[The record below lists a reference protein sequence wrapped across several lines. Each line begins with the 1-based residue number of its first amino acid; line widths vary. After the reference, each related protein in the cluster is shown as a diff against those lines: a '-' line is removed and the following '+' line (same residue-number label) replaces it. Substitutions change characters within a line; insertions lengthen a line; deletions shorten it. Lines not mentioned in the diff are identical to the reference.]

1 MRYMMLMAVPA
12 LLAASPQAAAQD
24 SIPYDNLGAAQ
35 SIAGTMAV
43 NSHLS
48 GPRSRAARSRT
59 SEAEARRTCGTV
71 PRLKQRYGARDPR
84 VTDLQQ
90 LCRRLGYQ

>member
-1 MRYMMLMAVPA
+1 MTRFILLVVPT
-12 LLAASPQAAAQD
+12 LFAAIPSAAQD

-35 SIAGTMAV
+35 SIAGTMAL

-48 GPRSRAARSRT
+48 GPRSRAARSRA
-59 SEAEARRTCGTV
+59 SEAEARRTCRTV
-71 PRLKQRYGARDPR
+71 PRLQQRYGARDPR

-90 LCRRLGYQ
+90 LCRRLGY